1 MKIKDLP
8 KSDRP
13 REKLIAKG
21 AENLKDSE
29 LLAILLRTGTKGKN
43 VIEIASH
50 ILSKYSKKRLLQ
62 MTYQDLAQINGID
75 SGKATTLLAAFELAK
90 RALEVNDTNLPVINS
105 AKDAVAQLADMRD
118 LKKEHFVVLYLN
130 AKNQLVHKETISMGT
145 LNANLVHPREVFEP
159 ALKYS
164 AAQIIAAHNHP
175 SGDPKPSEDDRDV
188 TKRLTEAGKTDGNR
202 CNGSRDYYEKQLLQL
217 QRRKN
222 IMTNIKDLEN
232 RLWEAADHMRAN
244 SSLRLNEFA
253 EPVLGLI
260 FLKFAGVKFSKT
272 EKEIAAER
280 KAKTKNYGGASVA
293 RERPVSS
300 ADYHAQGTLFVPEK
314 ARFSYLIELPEGT
327 DMGKAVNDAMKEI
340 EAENKELAGILPKSF
355 QNVR

>member
-43 VIEIASH
+43 AIEIASQ

-62 MTYQDLAQINGID
+62 MTYQDLAQITGID

-105 AKDAVAQLADMRD
+105 AKDAVAQLSDMRD

-188 TKRLTEAGKTDGNR
+188 TKRLTEAGKLMGIDVV
-202 CNGSRDYYEKQLLQL
+202 
-217 QRRKN
+217 
-222 IMTNIKDLEN
+222 
-232 RLWEAADHMRAN
+232 DH
-244 SSLRLNEFA
+244 
-253 EPVLGLI
+253 VI
-260 FLKFAGVKFSKT
+260 
-272 EKEIAAER
+272 I
-280 KAKTKNYGGASVA
+280 TKNSYFSFK
-293 RERPVSS
+293 E
-300 ADYHAQGTLFVPEK
+300 EK
-314 ARFSYLIELPEGT
+314 
-327 DMGKAVNDAMKEI
+327 
-340 EAENKELAGILPKSF
+340 IL
-355 QNVR
+355 

>member
-29 LLAILLRTGTKGKN
+29 LLAILLRTGKTGKN
-43 VIEIASH
+43 VIEIASQ

-62 MTYQDLAQINGID
+62 MSYDDLSKISGID
-75 SGKATTLLAAFELAK
+75 SAKATTLLAAFELSK
-90 RALEVNDTNLPVINS
+90 RALEVNDTNLPVINT
-105 AKDAVAQLADMRD
+105 AKDAVAQLSDMHD

-175 SGDPKPSEDDRDV
+175 SGDPKPSEDDMEL
-188 TKRLTEAGKTDGNR
+188 TKRLVEAGKMMGIEIMDHVIVSKN
-202 CNGSRDYYEKQLLQL
+202 SHFSFKEEKLL
-217 QRRKN
+217 
-222 IMTNIKDLEN
+222 
-232 RLWEAADHMRAN
+232 
-244 SSLRLNEFA
+244 
-253 EPVLGLI
+253 
-260 FLKFAGVKFSKT
+260 
-272 EKEIAAER
+272 
-280 KAKTKNYGGASVA
+280 
-293 RERPVSS
+293 
-300 ADYHAQGTLFVPEK
+300 
-314 ARFSYLIELPEGT
+314 
-327 DMGKAVNDAMKEI
+327 
-340 EAENKELAGILPKSF
+340 
-355 QNVR
+355 